1 MTTLYLVRHGETDNN
16 KSGSFNGCG
25 SNQSLNETGKQQAA
39 CLAAPFAEI
48 APDVLYASPL
58 ARATETARALC
69 GELSLDITLADALR
83 EMDMGDFEGVPF
95 AEAEKVR
102 PGLLHDWFH
111 HPDRVFMPNG
121 ERFEEVRDRAVAVLA
136 EIVQKN
142 RGKRVA
148 VVSHGALLQLAVS
161 AFLGLPLVKRKQIP
175 HLHNTGYYVLEIEDN
190 GEFVLAK
197 ANCCDHLPK
206 ALQMAE
212 PWTGMDFCGDKHY
225 YPPFAE

>member
-16 KSGSFNGCG
+16 KSGCFNGCG
-25 SNQSLNETGKQQAA
+25 SNQSLNETGRRQAA

-48 APDVLYASPL
+48 SPDVLYASPL

-69 GELSLDITLADALR
+69 GDLPLDIIPADTLR
-83 EMDMGDFEGVPF
+83 EMDMGDFEGMPF
-95 AEAEKVR
+95 AEAERLR
-102 PGLLHDWFH
+102 PGLMHDWFFD
-111 HPDRVFMPNG
+111 PDKVEMPNG
-121 ERFEEVRDRAVAVLA
+121 ERFDEVRDRAVEALA
-136 EIVQKN
+136 QLVRQN

-161 AFLGLPLVKRKQIP
+161 TFLGLPIVRRKQIP

-197 ANCCDHLPK
+197 ANCCDHLPT
-206 ALQMAE
+206 ALQAAD

-225 YPPFAE
+225 YAPFAE